1 MHPLKHFHTFRLS
14 CDQDQQTQA
23 SNTLIDSLPQITP
36 MQASLPCF
44 ATAPH
49 QKNPEFVGRKTLLAQ
64 MHSALN
70 QNQGQ
75 LLGQKT
81 FAICGLG
88 GMGKT
93 QVTMQY
99 VFKHKDDFRVILG
112 AHADSLAKLAESF
125 SGFAVGLGLRA
136 EMSSDQSSN
145 QKLLHS
151 WLGNTRKL

>member
-1 MHPLKHFHTFRLS
+1 MHPLNHFRTFRLS
-14 CDQDQQTQA
+14 CNQDQQTQA
-23 SNTLIDSLPQITP
+23 SDTLIDSLPQIAP
-36 MQASLPCF
+36 MQASLLCF
-44 ATAPH
+44 VTTPH
-49 QKNPEFVGRKTLLAQ
+49 QKNLEFVGRKTLLAQ

-75 LLGQKT
+75 LLDQKT

-93 QVTMQY
+93 QVTIQY
-99 VFKHKDDFRVILG
+99 VFKHKDDFGVILW
-112 AHADSLAKLAESF
+112 AHVDSLAKLAESF
-125 SGFAVGLGLRA
+125 SRFAVELGLRA

-145 QKLLHS
+145 QNLLHS